1 MKVLKKLANLT
12 IRARLFLS
20 FGIFAALIAG
30 IVGINMILLH
40 SIKEKTNVL
49 EEKSFPLINTFLHL
63 QEHKGLFSEHANKI
77 TSAKSTSV
85 IEEHKNEIDS
95 GIAGI
100 NEAIGEI
107 RQLAPD
113 LSEVKELRT
122 NVELAEKSAGAL
134 VQKRIE
140 WIEKGKAWDLISKR
154 AEELSLKIAQN
165 ADLIADDSEFLI
177 FELTAS
183 EESNNADKVIDMVS
197 EKIFPVVKAALKV
210 KNCLNE
216 AYGHVKELAT
226 VEDLDFIALQRE
238 KIIATANECKEYIQ
252 ELADAGMI
260 KEEDTIKEDFEQL
273 TTMLL
278 GQNGLLELREASIL
292 SQNALHEKIAEST
305 TYLDTLTQVVRNL
318 QKVVS
323 KEVRLGFGS
332 IVNIVGK
339 SSWYSTV
346 SLFVSIVIAISLAF
360 FVTRS
365 LVKVLSRTASEMDT
379 ASDEVFFASVQ
390 ITTASENLAGGST
403 EQAAS
408 LEETSSSLE
417 EMASMTKQNADNA
430 EQANTLMSETHRV
443 VDQANQSMTELT
455 EAMNEIST
463 ASDETAKINK
473 TIDEIAFQTNLL
485 ALNAAVEAARAG
497 EAGAGFAVVADEVRN
512 LAMRAAD
519 AAKNTATLIEGTT
532 NTVKFGSKIVVKTTE
547 EFAEVTE
554 NVHRPNR

>member
-1 MKVLKKLANLT
+1 
-12 IRARLFLS
+12 
-20 FGIFAALIAG
+20 
-30 IVGINMILLH
+30 
-40 SIKEKTNVL
+40 
-49 EEKSFPLINTFLHL
+49 
-63 QEHKGLFSEHANKI
+63 
-77 TSAKSTSV
+77 
-85 IEEHKNEIDS
+85 
-95 GIAGI
+95 
-100 NEAIGEI
+100 
-107 RQLAPD
+107 
-113 LSEVKELRT
+113 
-122 NVELAEKSAGAL
+122 
-134 VQKRIE
+134 
-140 WIEKGKAWDLISKR
+140 
-154 AEELSLKIAQN
+154 
-165 ADLIADDSEFLI
+165 
-177 FELTAS
+177 
-183 EESNNADKVIDMVS
+183 MVS